1 MKETVKQCSV
11 IKEKLSQVFVN
22 GKNTMAVGDIDQLKG
37 HGRSALHG
45 VEIPTGRAEAAVAA
59 ERDEFEFSTVRAA
72 VHSTA
77 ESGVATA
84 YHFIHIFY
92 DRLTWM

>member
-22 GKNTMAVGDIDQLKG
+22 GKNTMTMSDIDQLKG
-37 HGRSALHG
+37 HGCSALHG

-59 ERDEFEFSTVRAA
+59 ERDKF
-72 VHSTA
+72 
-77 ESGVATA
+77 
-84 YHFIHIFY
+84 
-92 DRLTWM
+92 